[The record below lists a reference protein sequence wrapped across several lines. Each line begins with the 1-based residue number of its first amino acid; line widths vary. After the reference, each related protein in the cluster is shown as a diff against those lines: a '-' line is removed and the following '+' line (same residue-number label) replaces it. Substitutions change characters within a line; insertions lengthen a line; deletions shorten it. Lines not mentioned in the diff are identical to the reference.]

1 MNYIKKLISIFTTI
15 AISIMLVSCGSVSNV
30 DSNGTSVSQE
40 EFLETTDTESGI
52 GDEELQNDVNIGSTD
67 EKSKNVVSLDGELKV
82 HFIDVGQADS
92 ILIQQGNNNML
103 IDAGNND
110 DEDTLRNYINNLGIK
125 EFTYVVG
132 THPHEDHI
140 GSMDYIINSFKVG
153 KIYFPKTTATT
164 KTFENLVNAVQNKG
178 MQFTAPVVGEA
189 FNLGEAKCT
198 ILAPNCD
205 SYEDANNY
213 SIVIKL
219 EYGNNSFLLTGD
231 AEDVSEKEMLSNGL
245 DLKADVLKAGHHGS
259 KSSSTDAFL
268 NAVNPK
274 YAVISV
280 GKDNDYGHPN
290 KETLQK
296 FSSRGIKVYRTDE
309 SGTIVVTSDGNNI
322 TFNASPPTSNDSGT
336 AANNGKYESNS
347 DSSTV
352 SSNERNNDHINI
364 VSGNSSTLDE
374 NSSKNQAQNSSD
386 TVWVSRNNGKVY
398 HKDKTCSGLK
408 NPLEYTQEE
417 TENEGLRA
425 CSKCAK

>member
-1 MNYIKKLISIFTTI
+1 MVLSLLI
-15 AISIMLVSCGSVSNV
+15 
-30 DSNGTSVSQE
+30 E
-40 EFLETTDTESGI
+40 
-52 GDEELQNDVNIGSTD
+52 
-67 EKSKNVVSLDGELKV
+67 
-82 HFIDVGQADS
+82 AD
-92 ILIQQGNNNML
+92 
-103 IDAGNND
+103 
-110 DEDTLRNYINNLGIK
+110 
-125 EFTYVVG
+125 
-132 THPHEDHI
+132 
-140 GSMDYIINSFKVG
+140 KVG

-164 KTFENLVNAVQNKG
+164 KTFENLIKGVQNKG
-178 MQFTAPVVGEA
+178 MQFTVPKVGET

-198 ILAPNCD
+198 ILAPNGT

-219 EYGNNSFLLTGD
+219 EYGNNSLLFTGD
-231 AEDVSEKEMLSNGL
+231 AEDVSEKEMLDNGL

-259 KSSSTDAFL
+259 SSSSTEAFL

-280 GKDNDYGHPN
+280 GKDNDYGHPH

-309 SGTIVVTSDGNNI
+309 SGTIVATSDGNDI
-322 TFNASPPTSNDSGT
+322 TFNTSPSTSNTSCADT
-336 AANNGKYESNS
+336 NNGTEESDF

-352 SSNERNNDHINI
+352 GSNEGNNDNRNI

-374 NSSKNQAQNSSD
+374 NNSKNQAQNSSD

-408 NPLEYTQEE
+408 NPLEYAQEE
-417 TENEGLRA
+417 AENEGLRA
-425 CSKCAK
+425 CSKCVK

>member
-1 MNYIKKLISIFTTI
+1 
-15 AISIMLVSCGSVSNV
+15 MLVSCGSVSNV
-30 DSNGTSVSQE
+30 DSNGSSVSQE
-40 EFLETTDTESGI
+40 ESLETTDTESGI

-67 EKSKNVVSLDGELKV
+67 EKSKNAVSLDGELKV

-164 KTFENLVNAVQNKG
+164 KTFENLVKAVQNKG
-178 MQFTAPVVGEA
+178 MQFTAPAVGET

-198 ILAPNCD
+198 ILAPNSD

-219 EYGNNSFLLTGD
+219 EYGNTSFLFTGD

-322 TFNASPPTSNDSGT
+322 TFSANPSTSNDSGT
-336 AANNGKYESNS
+336 TANSSEKKNNYDSN
-347 DSSTV
+347 TA
-352 SSNERNNDHINI
+352 SN
-364 VSGNSSTLDE
+364 NSSTLTN
-374 NSSKNQAQNSSD
+374 NSNTDHTQNSSD
-386 TVWVSRNNGKVY
+386 IVWVSRNNGKVY

-417 TENEGLRA
+417 AENEGLRP

>member
-1 MNYIKKLISIFTTI
+1 
-15 AISIMLVSCGSVSNV
+15 
-30 DSNGTSVSQE
+30 
-40 EFLETTDTESGI
+40 
-52 GDEELQNDVNIGSTD
+52 
-67 EKSKNVVSLDGELKV
+67 
-82 HFIDVGQADS
+82 
-92 ILIQQGNNNML
+92 
-103 IDAGNND
+103 
-110 DEDTLRNYINNLGIK
+110 
-125 EFTYVVG
+125 
-132 THPHEDHI
+132 
-140 GSMDYIINSFKVG
+140 
-153 KIYFPKTTATT
+153 
-164 KTFENLVNAVQNKG
+164 
-178 MQFTAPVVGEA
+178 
-189 FNLGEAKCT
+189 
-198 ILAPNCD
+198 
-205 SYEDANNY
+205 
-213 SIVIKL
+213 
-219 EYGNNSFLLTGD
+219 
-231 AEDVSEKEMLSNGL
+231 MLSNGL

-322 TFNASPPTSNDSGT
+322 TFNASPPTSNASGT